1 MRKTR
6 KPFQIIQKNTHADPK
21 GITTRTYKDNPA
33 LNNLLIGW
41 EKTSIGKE
49 KKRTIKSKD
58 KTNIFQLL

>member
-21 GITTRTYKDNPA
+21 GITTHIYKDNPA

-49 KKRTIKSKD
+49 KKKG
-58 KTNIFQLL
+58 Q